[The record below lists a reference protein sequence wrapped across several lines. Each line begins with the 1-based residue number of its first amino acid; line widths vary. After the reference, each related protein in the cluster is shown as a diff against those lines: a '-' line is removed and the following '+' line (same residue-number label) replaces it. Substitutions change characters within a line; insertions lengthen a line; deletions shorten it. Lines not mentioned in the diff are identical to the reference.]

1 MIFASAHIQSNPK
14 LALLAAAMLL
24 VSAPCVHAQ
33 YPERLIRA
41 IVPFSTGGTNDIN
54 ARTIAPYLA
63 KVLGQQVV
71 VENRPGAA
79 GNIGIEM
86 VAKSPPDG
94 HTLLFSATAS
104 TQNPALFR
112 NLRFD
117 PITDIQPVAAIAEYP
132 YAIVV
137 NAHLPVKNVRE
148 LVALAQQS
156 TSVLNASSGG
166 IGTKLSVELFK
177 IRNNIRAE
185 VVTYGG
191 AGQAALAVA
200 TGETQFAIMDTS
212 PYQPFLASRRV
223 RILAMAS
230 NKRLPIYPDIPTV
243 AEAGLPAMQAGALPA
258 VYVAGKTPASIVQT
272 LNTAVNTIIV
282 MPEVK
287 AQLRKQGGHV
297 EPMSVA
303 DLTQWYRREL
313 QTWKDIV
320 ARAKIPFVD

>member
-1 MIFASAHIQSNPK
+1 MIFASAHIKSNPK
-14 LALLAAAMLL
+14 PALWAAAMLL
-24 VSAPCVHAQ
+24 WSAPFVRAQ

-54 ARTIAPYLA
+54 ARTVAPYLA
-63 KVLGQQVV
+63 KVLGQPVV

-79 GNIGIEM
+79 GNIGIEV

-132 YAIVV
+132 YAIVI

-148 LVALAQQS
+148 LVALAQKS

-177 IRNNIRAE
+177 LRNNIRAE
-185 VVTYGG
+185 VITYGG

-200 TGETQFAIMDTS
+200 TGETQFAIMDVS
-212 PYQPFLASRRV
+212 PHQPFLASRRV

-230 NKRLPIYPDIPTV
+230 HRRLPLYPDVPTV

-258 VYVAGKTPASIVQT
+258 VYVTGKTPMTIVQT
-272 LNTAVNTIIV
+272 LNTAVNSVIA

-287 AQLRKQGGHV
+287 ELLRKQGGHA
-297 EPMSVA
+297 EPMNVH
-303 DLTQWYRREL
+303 DLTQWYRREI